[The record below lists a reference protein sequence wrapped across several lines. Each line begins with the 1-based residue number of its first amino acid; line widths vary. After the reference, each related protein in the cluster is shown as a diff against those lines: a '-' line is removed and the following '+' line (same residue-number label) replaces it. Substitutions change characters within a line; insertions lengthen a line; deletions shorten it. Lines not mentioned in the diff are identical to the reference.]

1 MTQQDREQTL
11 DQLKANFTM
20 TKEQYEVFK
29 KLCDEFD
36 LMLVPETE
44 KETISGKK

>member
-1 MTQQDREQTL
+1 MSRDSKQEIVDR
-11 DQLKANFTM
+11 LKAGTTM

-36 LMLVPETE
+36 LILVPETE
-44 KETISGKK
+44 KETINE

>member
-1 MTQQDREQTL
+1 MSKSSKQEIVDRL
-11 DQLKANFTM
+11 RANTTM

-36 LMLVPETE
+36 LILVPETE
-44 KETISGKK
+44 KETINE